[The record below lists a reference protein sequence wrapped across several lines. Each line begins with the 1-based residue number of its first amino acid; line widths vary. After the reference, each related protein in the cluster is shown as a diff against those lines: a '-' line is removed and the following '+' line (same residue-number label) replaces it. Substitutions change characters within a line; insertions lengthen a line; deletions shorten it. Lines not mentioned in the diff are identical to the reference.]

1 MKRALIVAVCA
12 AVFSLLVPMLLNF
25 DLEKADTAQK
35 EETAV
40 SETETAE
47 ETTQE
52 EKEEETSEADD
63 AADDQSELITI
74 FEG

>member
-12 AVFSLLVPMLLNF
+12 AVFTLLVPMILNF
-25 DLEKADTAQK
+25 DIKKADTVQK

-40 SETETAE
+40 SEEETAE
-47 ETTQE
+47 ENTQKT
-52 EKEEETSEADD
+52 KEEETSEAED